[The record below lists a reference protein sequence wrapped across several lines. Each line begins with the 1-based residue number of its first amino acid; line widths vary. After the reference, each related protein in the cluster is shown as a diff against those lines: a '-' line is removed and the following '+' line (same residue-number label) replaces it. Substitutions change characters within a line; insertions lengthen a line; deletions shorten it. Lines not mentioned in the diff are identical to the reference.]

1 MKVYLP
7 NPKFIFS
14 VLIHAVI
21 YYWDVKLWGTDSY
34 SELHGTTTL
43 GITVNSVMFAIGID
57 GLALTAFDADDLG
70 AACIGWRFIGNNQL
84 KLKFAFAPMEFQY
97 LAIAR

>member
-1 MKVYLP
+1 MNKPLDMLHLLYR
-7 NPKFIFS
+7 
-14 VLIHAVI
+14 
-21 YYWDVKLWGTDSY
+21 LWGTDSY

>member
-1 MKVYLP
+1 
-7 NPKFIFS
+7 
-14 VLIHAVI
+14 
-21 YYWDVKLWGTDSY
+21 
-34 SELHGTTTL
+34 
-43 GITVNSVMFAIGID
+43 MFAIGID
-57 GLALTAFDADDLG
+57 GLALTAFDTDNLG